1 MKKVLIIT
9 YYWPPAGG
17 AGVQRW
23 LKLCNYLLENN
34 IQPIVI
40 TVDEKVASYPL
51 YDYSLEKELSPNVI
65 VYRTKSF
72 EILNLYKRLSP
83 KKQIPYAGFTNENKS
98 GLIQKISKFVRGNF
112 FIPDARIGWNK
123 YALEKAKEIILA
135 HNIKTVITT
144 SPPHSSQLIGLEL
157 KKVLNINWIADLR
170 DPWTEI
176 FYYKEFNHTNWAKKK
191 DALFEKTILE
201 KSDSIITVSD
211 FIKERFVS
219 KSLKPISNKT
229 FVISNG
235 YDQND
240 FENIP
245 MSKNNGFRIVYTGTL
260 SNDYPISL
268 MIKALTNLSSISKF
282 KEMFALDF
290 FGNASL
296 SIQEKFK
303 VIPNLKIKFHPHVS
317 HSQSISEL
325 LNSEVLLLIIP
336 QAKNNK
342 GILTG
347 KLFEYLAAKKTI
359 VAIGPADGDA
369 AKIIEQCGA
378 GKMFDYTDLNG
389 LFNCLNEIF
398 SQFLELGKVET
409 YHIDTQ
415 IKKYSRT
422 HQAKQLADIIGLAD

>member
-1 MKKVLIIT
+1 LKKVLIIT

-23 LKLCNYLLENN
+23 LKLCNYLLQNN

-51 YDYSLEKELSPNVI
+51 YDYSLEAELSPDVI
-65 VYRTKSF
+65 VYKTNSF

-123 YALEKAKEIILA
+123 FALKKAKEIILE

-157 KKVLNINWIADLR
+157 KKLFNINWIADLR

-176 FYYKEFNHTNWAKKK
+176 FYYKEFSHTNWAKKK
-191 DALFEKTILE
+191 DALLEIAVLE
-201 KSDSIITVSD
+201 KSDAIITVSD
-211 FIKERFVS
+211 FIKQRFVS
-219 KSLKPISNKT
+219 KTLQNIANKT

-245 MSKNNGFRIVYTGTL
+245 ISKNTGFRMVYTGTL

-268 MIKALTNLSSISKF
+268 IIDSLTNLSNNSTFQK
-282 KEMFALDF
+282 MFSLDF
-290 FGNASL
+290 FGNANL
-296 SIQEKFK
+296 SIQEKFNA
-303 VIPNLKIKFHPHVS
+303 ISYLKIEFHSHVS

-336 QAKNNK
+336 KAKNNK

-347 KLFEYLAAKKTI
+347 KLFEYLAAKKNI
-359 VAIGPADGDA
+359 VAIGPTDGDA

-378 GKMFDYTDLNG
+378 GKMFDYSDLNG
-389 LFNCLNEIF
+389 FLNYVNEIF
-398 SQFLELGKVET
+398 SQFLEIGKVET
-409 YHIDTQ
+409 NHIDTQ
-415 IKKYSRT
+415 IIKYSRAY
-422 HQAKQLADIIGLAD
+422 QAKQLVDIIGLAD